1 MTRIYSTLL
10 LFLSVTLCL
19 NAQQKQIDW
28 NSPVPVDP
36 NVRIGKLDNGLTY
49 YIRKNSEPKQRAD
62 FYIAQN
68 VGAILEEDSQN
79 GLAHFLEHMCFNGTK
94 NFTGK
99 KLLNYFESNGVKF
112 GQNINAYTSTDQTV
126 YNLSDVPS
134 TREGIIDSALL
145 ALHDWSGFVS
155 LEDKEI
161 DSERGV
167 IREEWRTGNGPERRM
182 NKELMPVLY
191 KGSKYATR
199 DIIGDINV
207 INNFDYR
214 MIKDYYHQWYRP
226 DLQSII
232 VVGDL
237 DIEKVEQKIKQ
248 LWGDIPKREN
258 PTPRPYFDLPDNVE
272 PLIGI
277 ATDPEARNTMVTV
290 IIKEPTTPKES
301 KNLGYLKVSLERTLI
316 SNMLNARLSE
326 LVQKPNPPFVFA
338 GIGIGSMVRTRDAVY
353 IYSATKNG
361 MVIDGLKGMLREAQ
375 RVKQFGFTITELER
389 MKADYLRGLENKFK
403 EKDKEKNEKYVN
415 ECVNN
420 YLEGEPIPGIQFEYM
435 FAASILPTIS
445 IDEIN
450 AYAKGLITD
459 QNMAVSVTG
468 PKKDDIKMPS
478 IEDLSKAIQEIKV
491 EKIEAYV
498 DKVSNKPLVEKV
510 PTVGKVTAVNEDK
523 VFGTIEWT
531 LSNGAKVVI
540 KKTDFKA
547 DEIQLNAFSKGGT
560 SLADLKILPSAS
572 MASQLVSNGG
582 VGEFSSTDLEKMLAG
597 KVVSVQPIIDETNEG
612 FMGSSSP
619 KDFETMLQ
627 LVYLYFTQPRED
639 EQTYNTFMERM
650 KAYFANAGSDPRMSF
665 RDSISVMM
673 ANHNPRVMPMNVDY
687 LNKVNYKQSL
697 DFYKNRFADASD
709 FVFVL
714 TGNINPEEAKGLI
727 ETYIGGLPSINRKE
741 VAKDNGVRPPLAK
754 VQNIFVKPLQIP
766 KSSIYISYTGKVD
779 YNLENKVTV
788 DIIKSVLTTRYL
800 DEIREK
806 EGATYGVGV
815 RASVTNF
822 PTQSFSVGIN
832 FDTDPKL
839 KDKMIGIVYSEIK
852 SMIDNGPSEVNL
864 GKAKEFLLKSYD
876 QNQRENSYWSSAIR
890 AKYEKGLDVNSTYL
904 EIVNGLTI
912 AKVKAVAEKL
922 FNQGNIV
929 EVVMSPK
936 EVETATAP
944 K

>member
-1 MTRIYSTLL
+1 MRRIYSTLL
-10 LFLSVTLCL
+10 FFLSIALGL

-36 NVRIGKLDNGLTY
+36 NFKVGKLDNGLTY
-49 YIRKNSEPKQRAD
+49 YIRKNAEPKQRAD

-68 VGAILEEDSQN
+68 VGAMLEEDSQN

-94 NFTGK
+94 NFPDK
-99 KLLNYFESNGVKF
+99 KLLNYFESVGVKF
-112 GQNINAYTSTDQTV
+112 GQNINAYTSQDQTV
-126 YNLSDVPS
+126 YNLSDVPT

-155 LEDKEI
+155 LEGKEI

-182 NKELMPVLY
+182 NKALMPILY

-207 INNFDYR
+207 INTFEYQV
-214 MIKDYYHQWYRP
+214 IKDYYHQWYRP
-226 DLQSII
+226 DLQSIV

-237 DIEKVEQKIKQ
+237 DVEKVEQKIKQ
-248 LWGDIPKREN
+248 LFADVPKREN

-290 IIKEPTTPKES
+290 IIKQPTTPKES
-301 KNLGYLKVSLERTLI
+301 KNLGYLKVSLERSLI

-338 GIGIGSMVRTRDAVY
+338 GIGIGSMVRTKDAVY
-353 IYSATKNG
+353 IYSATQNG
-361 MVIDGLKGMLREAQ
+361 MVVNGLKGMLREAQ
-375 RVKQFGFTITELER
+375 RVKQFGFTVTELER
-389 MKADYLRGLENKFK
+389 MKADYLRGLENQFK

-415 ECVNN
+415 QCVNN

-435 FAASILPTIS
+435 FAASILPTIT

-450 AYAKGLITD
+450 AYAKSLITD
-459 QNMAVSVTG
+459 QNMIVSVTG

-478 IEDLSKAIQEIKV
+478 VEELAQAIQEIKV
-491 EKIEAYV
+491 ENIEAYL

-510 PTVGKVTAVNEDK
+510 PLVGKVKAVNEDK
-523 VFGTIEWT
+523 VFGAIEWT

-547 DEIQLNAFSKGGT
+547 DEIQLNAFSQGGT
-560 SLADLKILPSAS
+560 SLADLKTLPSAS
-572 MASQLVSNGG
+572 LASQLVSNGG
-582 VGEFSSTDLEKMLAG
+582 AGEFSSTDLEKMLAG
-597 KVVSVQPIIDETNEG
+597 KVVNVQPTIDETNEG

-639 EQTYNTFMERM
+639 EQTYNTFMDRM
-650 KAYFANAGSDPRMSF
+650 KAYFANASSDPRMSF
-665 RDSISVMM
+665 RDSVSVMM

-697 DFYKNRFADASD
+697 DFYRNRFADASD
-709 FVFVL
+709 FVFVF
-714 TGNINPEEAKGLI
+714 TGNINPEEVKGLI

-741 VAKDNGVRPPLAK
+741 VAKDNGVRPPTAK

-788 DIIKSVLTTRYL
+788 DVIKSILTTRYL

-815 RASVTNF
+815 RASITNF
-822 PTQSFSVGIN
+822 PAQSFSVGIN

-839 KDKMIGIVYSEIK
+839 RDKMIGIVYSEIK
-852 SMIDNGPSEVNL
+852 NLIDNGPSEVNL

-876 QNQRENSYWSSAIR
+876 QNQRENGYWSNAIR
-890 AKYEKGLDVNSTYL
+890 AKYEKGIDVNSKYL

-912 AKVKAVAEKL
+912 AKVKTVAEQL

-936 EVETATAP
+936 E
-944 K
+944 